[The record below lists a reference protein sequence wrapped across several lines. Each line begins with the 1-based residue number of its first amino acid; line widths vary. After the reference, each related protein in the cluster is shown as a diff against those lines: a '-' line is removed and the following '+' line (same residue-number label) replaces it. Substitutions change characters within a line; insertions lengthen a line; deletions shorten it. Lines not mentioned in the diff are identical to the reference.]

1 MAQPQHQAVNSQ
13 RFTYCFKVFRVAFY
27 FIYLNRNCGRK
38 AEKTLL
44 DPIKDSEEPTIF
56 TQYVYLALSEEL
68 ISASRAAEFL
78 HVPLYDVMQNM
89 RVE

>member
-1 MAQPQHQAVNSQ
+1 MVNNSES
-13 RFTYCFKVFRVAFY
+13 KV
-27 FIYLNRNCGRK
+27 
-38 AEKTLL
+38 T
-44 DPIKDSEEPTIF
+44 
-56 TQYVYLALSEEL
+56 SEEL